1 MEFVLFANLG
11 ATLHSHFFVEISR
24 TLWKFKFS
32 YIGFC
37 TECMTVR
44 KKQHLGHIN
53 HEKKKNI
60 FKYNLNITYL
70 KNLILLIMQFFE
82 KSGAIDR

>member
-1 MEFVLFANLG
+1 MHDCKEKTTFRAYK
-11 ATLHSHFFVEISR
+11 S
-24 TLWKFKFS
+24 W
-32 YIGFC
+32 
-37 TECMTVR
+37 
-44 KKQHLGHIN
+44 
-53 HEKKKNI
+53 KKKNI